1 MNSHLKT
8 LFALSLLAIA
18 VGCSPDNNSSQ
29 APATETAAAPQN
41 TAAPSAAN
49 ADVSEREQSINEFFS
64 DFTAQWVRVNP
75 NLAISTGYFEGEE
88 QNQLEQ
94 QVTPL
99 TLEHDQEI
107 IALAREGLARLDAY
121 DLEQESDS
129 IRISADV
136 MRWSLERVVDNEPF
150 LDYDFPLQQMNGANV
165 GLVNQLTVVHP
176 LRSAND
182 AENYLTRLQLLDDR
196 MREATAE
203 AQRRAAEGIRPPA
216 FILQTTID
224 QMDRFI
230 SDPARDNPL
239 ASTLFNKT
247 ASVDEL
253 TEDQRIQL
261 TERAAT
267 IVDEQVYPAWR
278 EAIEE
283 LRSQLPE
290 ATDGAGLSR
299 LEGGDD
305 YYAAQLKRFTTTDL
319 TADEIHEIGLREVAR
334 IEAQMDE
341 LLREIGLEEGTV
353 EERANILQERLAYPD
368 TDEGRTALMDDIE
381 VYLRDAEARAES
393 LFDNRPTTPVIAQP
407 YPEFRWENAAAS
419 YTSPPLDGSRPG
431 IFQMPLRLDRLTNF
445 TLRTLVYHET
455 VPGHHFQIALITE
468 NDELPRFM
476 QIRAFGGISA
486 SSEGWA
492 LYAERLAAEEGWYE
506 DDIEGL
512 LGQLDS
518 ELFRAR
524 RLVVDTGL
532 HAKQWTRQQA
542 IDYGIP
548 PSEVDRYVVYPGQAT
563 SYMIGQ
569 LRIIELRNRAR
580 DTLGD
585 DFSMQ
590 DFHNV
595 VLGLGVVPL
604 TVMEREV
611 DAYIASVLEEQQ

>member
-1 MNSHLKT
+1 MNNT
-8 LFALSLLAIA
+8 LRSVIPVGLLALLLA
-18 VGCSPDNNSSQ
+18 CSPANEPAPPPVADTPPPATQTPSTE
-29 APATETAAAPQN
+29 APAAI
-41 TAAPSAAN
+41 
-49 ADVSEREQSINEFFS
+49 ADFFAELT
-64 DFTAQWVRVNP
+64 DQWVRANP
-75 NLAISTGYFEGEE
+75 NLAISTGYFDGDE

-99 TLEHDQEI
+99 TLEQEQRI
-107 IALAREGLARLDAY
+107 VALARQGLTQLDRY
-121 DLEQESDS
+121 DLEQQSDTV
-129 IRISADV
+129 RISADV
-136 MRWSLERVVDNEPF
+136 MRWSLQRVIDNEAF
-150 LDYDFPLQQMNGANV
+150 VDFEFPLQQMNGANV

-196 MREATAE
+196 MREASAE
-203 AQRRAAEGIRPPA
+203 AARRSDTGIVPPT

-230 SDPARDNPL
+230 SDSPRDNPL
-239 ASTLFNKT
+239 ATTLFSKT
-247 ASVDEL
+247 ESVAEL

-261 TERAAT
+261 LERAAS
-267 IVDEQVYPAWR
+267 IVEEEVYPAWR
-278 EAIEE
+278 DAIDE
-283 LRSQLPE
+283 LQSQLPLSSN
-290 ATDGAGLSR
+290 DAGLWAI
-299 LEGGDD
+299 EGGDA

-319 TADEIHEIGLREVAR
+319 TADEIHDIGLREVAR
-334 IEAQMDE
+334 IETQMDT
-341 LLREIGLEEGTV
+341 LMRQIGLTEGTV
-353 EERANILQERLAYPD
+353 EERSVLLQERLAYPN
-368 TDEGRTALMDDIE
+368 TDQGRAALMDDIE

-431 IFQMPLRLDRLTNF
+431 IFQMPLREDRLSNF

-569 LRIIELRNRAR
+569 LRIIELRERAR
-580 DTLGD
+580 EALGER
-585 DFSMQ
+585 FSMQ

-595 VLGLGVVPL
+595 VLNLGVVPL
-604 TVMEREV
+604 TVLEREV
-611 DAYIASVLEEQQ
+611 IAYIAATSEV

>member
-1 MNSHLKT
+1 MRNRTQRIIPTGL
-8 LFALSLLAIA
+8 LLVALVL
-18 VGCSPDNNSSQ
+18 GCSPESEPTPPPIADTQ
-29 APATETAAAPQN
+29 TPVTRADDAATPVPAG
-41 TAAPSAAN
+41 
-49 ADVSEREQSINEFFS
+49 INDFFS
-64 DFTAQWVRVNP
+64 EFTAQWVRANP
-75 NLAISTGYFEGEE
+75 NQAISTGFFDGAE

-99 TLEHDQEI
+99 TRAQEQRRI
-107 IALAREGLARLDAY
+107 TLAHEGLAQLDRY
-121 DLEQESDS
+121 DLDQENDTV
-129 IRISADV
+129 RISADV
-136 MRWSLERVVDNEPF
+136 MRWSLQRVVDNGAF
-150 LDYDFPLQQMNGANV
+150 LDFEFPLQQMNGANV

-196 MREATAE
+196 MREATTE
-203 AQRRAAEGIRPPA
+203 AARQSEIGIRPPT

-230 SDPARDNPL
+230 SDTPRDNPL
-239 ASTLFNKT
+239 ATTLFSKT
-247 ASVDEL
+247 ASIEGL
-253 TEDQRIQL
+253 SEDQRIQL
-261 TERAAT
+261 LERAAT
-267 IVDEQVYPAWR
+267 IVADEVYPAWR
-278 EAIEE
+278 DAINELEE
-283 LRSQLPE
+283 QLPLS
-290 ATDGAGLSR
+290 TSDAGLWAIP
-299 LEGGDD
+299 GGDT
-305 YYAAQLKRFTTTDL
+305 YYAAQLKRFTTTEL
-319 TADEIHEIGLREVAR
+319 TADEIHQIGLREVAR
-334 IEAQMDE
+334 IESQMDT
-341 LLREIGLEEGTV
+341 LMRQIGLEEGTV
-353 EERANILQERLAYPD
+353 EERSVILQQRLAYPD
-368 TDEGRTALMDDIE
+368 SDEGRAALMDDIE

-431 IFQMPLRLDRLTNF
+431 IFQMPLRLDRLSNF

-569 LRIIELRNRAR
+569 LRIIELRDRAR
-580 DTLGD
+580 EALGER
-585 DFSMQ
+585 FSMQ

-595 VLGLGVVPL
+595 VLSLGVVPL
-604 TVMEREV
+604 TVLEREI
-611 DAYIASVLEEQQ
+611 DAYITAAREV

>member
-1 MNSHLKT
+1 MTNT
-8 LFALSLLAIA
+8 LRRTIPVALLALMLS
-18 VGCSPDNNSSQ
+18 CSPAEQSTPPPMTEAQ
-29 APATETAAAPQN
+29 APAAQTATAEAPAAI
-41 TAAPSAAN
+41 
-49 ADVSEREQSINEFFS
+49 DDFFS
-64 DFTAQWVRVNP
+64 AFTAQWVRANP
-75 NLAISTGYFEGEE
+75 NLAISTGYFDGDE
-88 QNQLEQ
+88 QNRLEQ

-99 TLEHDQEI
+99 TLEQEQRI
-107 IALAREGLARLDAY
+107 IALAHEGLAQLDRY
-121 DLEQESDS
+121 DLAQESDTV
-129 IRISADV
+129 RISADV
-136 MRWSLERVVDNEPF
+136 MRWSLQRVIDNEAF
-150 LDYDFPLQQMNGANV
+150 LDYEFPLQQMNGANV

-196 MREATAE
+196 MREATSE
-203 AQRRAAEGIRPPA
+203 AARRAGTGIVPPT

-230 SDPARDNPL
+230 SDSPRDNPL
-239 ASTLFNKT
+239 ATTLFSKT
-247 ASVDEL
+247 SDVEGL

-261 TERAAT
+261 LERAAT
-267 IVDEQVYPAWR
+267 IVADEVYPAWR
-278 EAIEE
+278 EAIGE
-283 LRSQLPE
+283 LQSQLPRSSN
-290 ATDGAGLSR
+290 DAGLWAI
-299 LEGGDD
+299 EGGDA
-305 YYAAQLKRFTTTDL
+305 YYAAQLKRFTTTEL
-319 TADEIHEIGLREVAR
+319 NAEEIHQIGLREVAR
-334 IEAQMDE
+334 IEAQMDT
-341 LLREIGLEEGTV
+341 LMRQIGLHEGTV
-353 EERANILQERLAYPD
+353 EERSAILQQRLAYAD
-368 TDEGRTALMDDIE
+368 SDEGRAALMDDIE

-407 YPEFRWENAAAS
+407 YPEFRWANAAAS

-431 IFQMPLRLDRLTNF
+431 IFQMPLRLDRLSNF

-468 NDELPRFM
+468 NDQLPRFM

-569 LRIIELRNRAR
+569 LRIIELRERAR
-580 DTLGD
+580 EALGER
-585 DFSMQ
+585 FSMQ

-604 TVMEREV
+604 TVLEREV
-611 DAYIASVLEEQQ
+611 DAYIAAASEV

>member
-1 MNSHLKT
+1 MKHT
-8 LFALSLLAIA
+8 LRRVIPVSLLALLLA
-18 VGCSPDNNSSQ
+18 CSPASEPAPPSTTLPATDTQPASAQ
-29 APATETAAAPQN
+29 TPTTEAPAAIE
-41 TAAPSAAN
+41 
-49 ADVSEREQSINEFFS
+49 DFFAQ
-64 DFTAQWVRVNP
+64 FTDQWVRANP
-75 NLAISTGYFEGEE
+75 NLAISTGYFDGDE

-94 QVTPL
+94 QITPL
-99 TLEHDQEI
+99 TLAQEQRI
-107 IALAREGLARLDAY
+107 IALARDGLAQLDRY
-121 DLEQESDS
+121 DLDQESDAV
-129 IRISADV
+129 RISADV
-136 MRWSLERVVDNEPF
+136 MRWSLQRVIDSEAF
-150 LDYDFPLQQMNGANV
+150 LAYEFPLQQMNGANV

-203 AQRRAAEGIRPPA
+203 AARRAATGIIPPT
-216 FILQTTID
+216 FILQTTVE

-230 SDPARDNPL
+230 SNSPRDNPL
-239 ASTLFNKT
+239 ATTLFSKT
-247 ASVDEL
+247 GSVEEL
-253 TEDQRIQL
+253 TEDQRVQL
-261 TERAAT
+261 LERAAM
-267 IVDEQVYPAWR
+267 IVEEEVYPAWR
-278 EAIEE
+278 DAIGE
-283 LRSQLPE
+283 LQAQLPSS
-290 ATDGAGLSR
+290 TNDAGLWAI
-299 LEGGDD
+299 EGGDA
-305 YYAAQLKRFTTTDL
+305 YYATQLKRFTTTDL
-319 TADEIHEIGLREVAR
+319 TADEIHQIGLREVAR
-334 IEAQMDE
+334 IETQMDA
-341 LLREIGLEEGTV
+341 LMRQIGLNEGTV
-353 EERANILQERLAYPD
+353 EERATTLQQRLAYPN
-368 TDEGRTALMDDIE
+368 TDQGRAALMDDIE
-381 VYLRDAEARAES
+381 IYLRDAESRAES

-407 YPEFRWENAAAS
+407 YPEFRWANAAAS

-431 IFQMPLRLDRLTNF
+431 IFQMPLREDRLSNF

-569 LRIIELRNRAR
+569 LRIIELRERAR
-580 DTLGD
+580 ETLGD
-585 DFSMQ
+585 RFSMQ

-595 VLGLGVVPL
+595 VLNLGVVPL
-604 TVMEREV
+604 TVLEREV
-611 DAYIASVLEEQQ
+611 DAYIAAASEV

>member
-1 MNSHLKT
+1 V
-8 LFALSLLAIA
+8 ADA
-18 VGCSPDNNSSQ
+18 Q
-29 APATETAAAPQN
+29 APAAQTATAEVPAAI
-41 TAAPSAAN
+41 
-49 ADVSEREQSINEFFS
+49 DDFFS
-64 DFTAQWVRVNP
+64 AFTAQWVRANP
-75 NLAISTGYFEGEE
+75 NLAISTGYFDGDE
-88 QNQLEQ
+88 QNRLEQ

-99 TLEHDQEI
+99 TLEQEQRI
-107 IALAREGLARLDAY
+107 IALAHEGLAQLDRY
-121 DLEQESDS
+121 DLEQESDTV
-129 IRISADV
+129 RISADV
-136 MRWSLERVVDNEPF
+136 MRWSLQRVIDNEAF
-150 LDYDFPLQQMNGANV
+150 LDYEFPLQQMNGANV

-196 MREATAE
+196 MREASAE
-203 AQRRAAEGIRPPA
+203 AARRADTGIVPPT
-216 FILQTTID
+216 FILQTTIE

-230 SDPARDNPL
+230 SDSPRDNPL
-239 ASTLFNKT
+239 ATTVFSKT
-247 ASVDEL
+247 GNVAGL

-261 TERAAT
+261 RERAAT
-267 IVDEQVYPAWR
+267 IVADEVYPAWR
-278 EAIEE
+278 EAIGE
-283 LRSQLPE
+283 LQSQLPRSSN
-290 ATDGAGLSR
+290 DAGLWAID
-299 LEGGDD
+299 GGDA
-305 YYAAQLKRFTTTDL
+305 YYAAQLKRFTTTEL
-319 TADEIHEIGLREVAR
+319 NAEEIHQIGLREVAR
-334 IEAQMDE
+334 IEAQMDT
-341 LLREIGLEEGTV
+341 LMQQIGLEEGTV
-353 EERANILQERLAYPD
+353 EERSAILQQRLAYPD
-368 TDEGRTALMDDIE
+368 SDEGRAALMDDIE

-407 YPEFRWENAAAS
+407 YPEFRWANAAAS

-431 IFQMPLRLDRLTNF
+431 IFQMPLRLDRLSNF

-468 NDELPRFM
+468 NDQLPRIM

-569 LRIIELRNRAR
+569 LRIIELRERAR
-580 DTLGD
+580 EALGER
-585 DFSMQ
+585 FSMQ

-604 TVMEREV
+604 TVLEREV
-611 DAYIASVLEEQQ
+611 DAYIAAASED

>member
-1 MNSHLKT
+1 MKHT
-8 LFALSLLAIA
+8 LTGMIPAALLALML
-18 VGCSPDNNSSQ
+18 GC
-29 APATETAAAPQN
+29 APANEPTPPPVTEAPAATAGTASTEAVAAI
-41 TAAPSAAN
+41 
-49 ADVSEREQSINEFFS
+49 DEFFS
-64 DFTAQWVRVNP
+64 EFTAQWVRANP
-75 NLAISTGYFEGEE
+75 NLAISTGYFDGDE

-99 TLEHDQEI
+99 TLAQEQRI
-107 IALAREGLARLDAY
+107 IALAHQGLAQLDRY
-121 DLEQESDS
+121 DLDQESDAV
-129 IRISADV
+129 RISADV
-136 MRWSLERVVDNEPF
+136 MRWSLQRVIDNEAF
-150 LDYDFPLQQMNGANV
+150 LDFEFPLQQMNGANV

-203 AQRRAAEGIRPPA
+203 AARRSDSGIRPPA

-230 SDPARDNPL
+230 SDSPRDNPL
-239 ASTLFNKT
+239 ATTLFSKT
-247 ASVDEL
+247 GSVAAL
-253 TEDQRIQL
+253 SEDQRIQL
-261 TERAAT
+261 LERAAT
-267 IVDEQVYPAWR
+267 IVADEVYPAWR
-278 EAIEE
+278 DAIEE
-283 LRSQLPE
+283 LRSQLPLS
-290 ATDGAGLSR
+290 TNDAGLWAI
-299 LEGGDD
+299 EGGDA

-319 TADEIHEIGLREVAR
+319 SADEIHQIGLREVAR
-334 IEAQMDE
+334 IETQMDT
-341 LLREIGLEEGTV
+341 LMRQIGLEEGTV
-353 EERANILQERLAYPD
+353 EERSVILQQRLAYPD
-368 TDEGRTALMDDIE
+368 SDEGRAALMDDIE
-381 VYLRDAEARAES
+381 IYLRDAEVRAES

-407 YPEFRWENAAAS
+407 YPEFRWANAAAS

-431 IFQMPLRLDRLTNF
+431 IFQMPLRLDRLSNF

-492 LYAERLAAEEGWYE
+492 LYAERLAAEEGWYQE
-506 DDIEGL
+506 DIEGL

-569 LRIIELRNRAR
+569 LRIIELRERAR
-580 DTLGD
+580 EALGER
-585 DFSMQ
+585 FSMQ

-595 VLGLGVVPL
+595 VLNLGVVPL
-604 TVMEREV
+604 TVLEREV
-611 DAYIASVLEEQQ
+611 DAYIAAANEV

>member
-1 MNSHLKT
+1 MNMT
-8 LFALSLLAIA
+8 LRHTIPAALLILAL
-18 VGCSPDNNSSQ
+18 GCSPANEAPPPPVADTPVP
-29 APATETAAAPQN
+29 AAEPATTEAPV
-41 TAAPSAAN
+41 AI
-49 ADVSEREQSINEFFS
+49 DDFFS
-64 DFTAQWVRVNP
+64 EFTAQWVRANP
-75 NLAISTGYFEGEE
+75 NLAISTGYFEGDE

-94 QVTPL
+94 QITPL
-99 TLEHDQEI
+99 SPAQEQRIITLAH
-107 IALAREGLARLDAY
+107 EGLAQLDRY
-121 DLEQESDS
+121 DLAQERDAV
-129 IRISADV
+129 RISADV
-136 MRWSLERVVDNEPF
+136 MRWSLQRVIDNAPF

-196 MREATAE
+196 MREATTKA
-203 AQRRAAEGIRPPA
+203 AQRSASGIRPPT
-216 FILQTTID
+216 FILQTTIN

-230 SDPARDNPL
+230 ADAPRDNPL
-239 ASTLFNKT
+239 ATTLFSKT
-247 ASVDEL
+247 EGVEGLS
-253 TEDQRIQL
+253 EDQRIQL
-261 TERAAT
+261 LERAAS
-267 IVDEQVYPAWR
+267 IVADEVYPAWR
-278 EAIEE
+278 DAIAE
-283 LRSQLPE
+283 LQAQLPLS
-290 ATDGAGLSR
+290 TNDAGLWAI
-299 LEGGDD
+299 EGGDA
-305 YYAAQLKRFTTTDL
+305 YYTAQLKRFTTTDL
-319 TADEIHEIGLREVAR
+319 SADEIHQIGLREVAR
-334 IEAQMDE
+334 IESQMDT
-341 LLREIGLEEGTV
+341 LMRQIGLEEGTV
-353 EERANILQERLAYPD
+353 EERSEILRQRLAYPD
-368 TDEGRTALMDDIE
+368 TDAGRAALMDDIE

-407 YPEFRWENAAAS
+407 YPEFRWESAAAS

-431 IFQMPLRLDRLTNF
+431 IFQMPLRVNRLSNF

-468 NDELPRFM
+468 NNELPRFM

-492 LYAERLAAEEGWYE
+492 LYAERLAAEQGWYE

-512 LGQLDS
+512 LGQLS
-518 ELFRAR
+518 AELFRAR

-548 PSEVDRYVVYPGQAT
+548 PSEVDRYVVFPGQAT

-569 LRIIELRNRAR
+569 LRIIELRDRAR
-580 DTLGD
+580 EALGD
-585 DFSMQ
+585 RFSMQ

-595 VLGLGVVPL
+595 VLNLGVVPL

-611 DAYIASVLEEQQ
+611 DTYIAAAREV

>member
-1 MNSHLKT
+1 MHKLT
-8 LFALSLLAIA
+8 AVFPTALLAMLI
-18 VGCSPDNNSSQ
+18 GCSPANEAPPPTTTDSQ
-29 APATETAAAPQN
+29 PQAEGAVTSNETRQPPEAI
-41 TAAPSAAN
+41 
-49 ADVSEREQSINEFFS
+49 DEFFS
-64 DFTAQWVRVNP
+64 EFTAQWVRANP
-75 NLAISTGYFEGEE
+75 NQAISAGYFEGEE

-94 QVTPL
+94 QITPL
-99 TLEHDQEI
+99 TMAQEQRI
-107 IALAREGLARLDAY
+107 IDLARSGLSQLDSY
-121 DLEQESDS
+121 DLSEENDTT
-129 IRISADV
+129 RISADV
-136 MRWSLERVVDNEPF
+136 MRWSLERVLDNERF
-150 LDYDFPLQQMNGANV
+150 LDFEFPLQQMNGANV

-196 MREATAE
+196 MGEATAE
-203 AQRRAAEGIRPPA
+203 AARRSATGIQPPT

-230 SDPARDNPL
+230 SDAPRDNPL
-239 ASTLFNKT
+239 ATTLFSKT
-247 ASVDEL
+247 ANVEGLS
-253 TEDQRIQL
+253 EDQRIQL
-261 TERAAT
+261 LERAAT
-267 IVDEQVYPAWR
+267 IVADEVYPAWR
-278 EAIEE
+278 DAIAE
-283 LRSQLPE
+283 LQSQLPQS
-290 ATDGAGLSR
+290 TNDAGLWAI
-299 LEGGDD
+299 EGGDE

-319 TADEIHEIGLREVAR
+319 NADEIHQIGLREVAR
-334 IEAQMDE
+334 IEAQMDA
-341 LLREIGLEEGTV
+341 LMRQIGLEEGTV
-353 EERANILQERLAYPD
+353 EERSVILQQNLAYPD
-368 TDEGRTALMDDIE
+368 SDEGRTALMDDIE
-381 VYLRDAEARAES
+381 IYLRDAEARAES

-407 YPEFRWENAAAS
+407 YPQFRWENAAAS

-431 IFQMPLRLDRLTNF
+431 IFQMPLRLDRLSNF

-548 PSEVDRYVVYPGQAT
+548 PSEVDRYVVFPGQAT

-569 LRIIELRNRAR
+569 LRIIELRERAR
-580 DTLGD
+580 EALGD
-585 DFSMQ
+585 NFSMQ
-590 DFHNV
+590 EFHNV
-595 VLGLGVVPL
+595 VLSLGVVPL
-604 TVMEREV
+604 TVLEREV
-611 DAYIASVLEEQQ
+611 DAYINAEREV

>member
-1 MNSHLKT
+1 MKNRMHGIIPT
-8 LFALSLLAIA
+8 ALLLLI
-18 VGCSPDNNSSQ
+18 VGCSPANE
-29 APATETAAAPQN
+29 PTP
-41 TAAPSAAN
+41 PSAADTGAPAASVDN
-49 ADVSEREQSINEFFS
+49 TMAEAPVAIDDFFAE
-64 DFTAQWVRVNP
+64 FTAQWVRANP
-75 NLAISTGYFEGEE
+75 NLAISTGYFDGDE
-88 QNQLEQ
+88 QNRLEQ
-94 QVTPL
+94 QITPL
-99 TLEHDQEI
+99 TLAQEQRI
-107 IALAREGLARLDAY
+107 IALAHEGLAQLDRY
-121 DLEQESDS
+121 DLAQESETV
-129 IRISADV
+129 RISADV
-136 MRWSLERVVDNEPF
+136 MRWSLQRVIDNEAF
-150 LDYDFPLQQMNGANV
+150 LDFEFPLQQMNGANV

-182 AENYLTRLQLLDDR
+182 ADNYLTRLQLLDDR

-203 AQRRAAEGIRPPA
+203 AARRSETGIRPPT
-216 FILQTTID
+216 FILQTTIA

-230 SDPARDNPL
+230 SDAPRDNPL
-239 ASTLFNKT
+239 ATTLFSKT
-247 ASVDEL
+247 EAVEDLS
-253 TEDQRIQL
+253 EDQRIQL
-261 TERAAT
+261 LERAAT
-267 IVDEQVYPAWR
+267 IVAEEVYPAWR
-278 EAIEE
+278 DAIAE
-283 LRSQLPE
+283 LQTQLPVS
-290 ATDGAGLSR
+290 TNDAGLWAI
-299 LEGGDD
+299 EGGDE

-319 TADEIHEIGLREVAR
+319 SADEIHQIGLREVAR
-334 IEAQMDE
+334 IEEQMDT
-341 LLREIGLEEGTV
+341 LMRQIGLVEGTV
-353 EERANILQERLAYPD
+353 EERSAVLQQMLAYPD
-368 TDEGRTALMDDIE
+368 SDEGRAALMDDIE
-381 VYLRDAEARAES
+381 VYLRDAEARAET

-431 IFQMPLRLDRLTNF
+431 IFQMPLRLDRLSNF

-468 NDELPRFM
+468 NDQLPRFM

-492 LYAERLAAEEGWYE
+492 LYAERLASEEGWYE

-580 DTLGD
+580 EALGD
-585 DFSMQ
+585 QFSMQ
-590 DFHNV
+590 EFHNV

-604 TVMEREV
+604 TVLEREV
-611 DAYIASVLEEQQ
+611 DAYIAATRED

>member
-1 MNSHLKT
+1 MNNT
-8 LFALSLLAIA
+8 LRSIISAGLLALMLS
-18 VGCSPDNNSSQ
+18 CSPANEPTPPPVADTQSSAEQ
-29 APATETAAAPQN
+29 ATPAETPAAIDDFFA
-41 TAAPSAAN
+41 
-49 ADVSEREQSINEFFS
+49 EFT
-64 DFTAQWVRVNP
+64 DQWVRANP
-75 NLAISTGYFEGEE
+75 NLAISTGYFDGDL
-88 QNQLEQ
+88 QDQLEQ

-99 TLEHDQEI
+99 TLEQEQRI
-107 IALAREGLARLDAY
+107 IALAHEGLAQLDRY
-121 DLEQESDS
+121 DLTQESDTV
-129 IRISADV
+129 RISADV
-136 MRWSLERVVDNEPF
+136 MRWSLQRVIDNEAF
-150 LDYDFPLQQMNGANV
+150 LDFEFPLQQMNGANV

-203 AQRRAAEGIRPPA
+203 AARRSDTGIVPPT

-224 QMDRFI
+224 QMDRFV
-230 SDPARDNPL
+230 SDTPRDNPL
-239 ASTLFNKT
+239 ATTLFSKT
-247 ASVDEL
+247 ANVEEL

-261 TERAAT
+261 LERAAS
-267 IVDEQVYPAWR
+267 IVEEEVYPAWR
-278 EAIEE
+278 DAIDE
-283 LRSQLPE
+283 LQSQLSGS
-290 ATDGAGLSR
+290 TNDAGLWAI
-299 LEGGDD
+299 EGGDE

-319 TADEIHEIGLREVAR
+319 TADEIHQIGLREVAR
-334 IEAQMDE
+334 IESQMDT
-341 LLREIGLEEGTV
+341 LMRQIGLTEGTV
-353 EERANILQERLAYPD
+353 EERSAILQERLAYPN
-368 TDEGRTALMDDIE
+368 TDEGRAALMDDIE
-381 VYLRDAEARAES
+381 VYLRDAEARSES

-431 IFQMPLRLDRLTNF
+431 IFQMPLREDRLSNF

-569 LRIIELRNRAR
+569 LRIIELRERAR
-580 DTLGD
+580 EALGD
-585 DFSMQ
+585 RFSMQ

-595 VLGLGVVPL
+595 VLDLGVVPL
-604 TVMEREV
+604 TVLEREV
-611 DAYIASVLEEQQ
+611 DAYIAAASEV

>member
-1 MNSHLKT
+1 MINTLKGMIP
-8 LFALSLLAIA
+8 LGLLALML
-18 VGCSPDNNSSQ
+18 GCSPGNESTP
-29 APATETAAAPQN
+29 PATTGSQTPVAETAAAEAP
-41 TAAPSAAN
+41 AAI
-49 ADVSEREQSINEFFS
+49 DDFFS
-64 DFTAQWVRVNP
+64 EFTAQWVRANP
-75 NLAISTGYFEGEE
+75 NLAISTGFFAGDE

-99 TLEHDQEI
+99 TLAQEQRI
-107 IALAREGLARLDAY
+107 IALAHEGLAQLDRY
-121 DLEQESDS
+121 DLEQESDTV
-129 IRISADV
+129 RISADV
-136 MRWSLERVVDNEPF
+136 MRWSLQRVIDNEAF
-150 LDYDFPLQQMNGANV
+150 VDFDFPLQQMNGANV

-203 AQRRAAEGIRPPA
+203 ADRRSETGIRPPT

-230 SDPARDNPL
+230 SDSPRDNPL
-239 ASTLFNKT
+239 ATTLFSKT
-247 ASVDEL
+247 EAVDGL
-253 TEDQRIQL
+253 SEDQRIQL
-261 TERAAT
+261 LERAAT
-267 IVDEQVYPAWR
+267 IVADEIYPAWR
-278 EAIEE
+278 DAIAE
-283 LRSQLPE
+283 LQTQLPLS
-290 ATDGAGLSR
+290 TNDAGLWAI
-299 LEGGDD
+299 EGGDD

-319 TADEIHEIGLREVAR
+319 TADEIHQIGLREVAR
-334 IEAQMDE
+334 IETQMDT
-341 LLREIGLEEGTV
+341 LMRRIGLEEGSV
-353 EERANILQERLAYPD
+353 EERSAILQERLAYPD
-368 TDEGRTALMDDIE
+368 SNAGRTALMDDIE

-548 PSEVDRYVVYPGQAT
+548 PSEVDRYVVFPGQAT

-569 LRIIELRNRAR
+569 LRIIELRDRAR
-580 DTLGD
+580 DALGD
-585 DFSMQ
+585 RFSMQ

-595 VLGLGVVPL
+595 VLNLGVVPL
-604 TVMEREV
+604 TVLEREV
-611 DAYIASVLEEQQ
+611 DAYIATASEV